1 MTSAKRL
8 PSAREIDALTEP
20 GRYAVGHGVYLQ
32 ISTPWKTRA
41 WVFRYMRDGKAHH
54 MGLGSAEYVTLAQA
68 REKGYAL
75 RQQLILNGVDPLE
88 AKRGAAAARATASVR
103 QKTFRQIALAYI
115 EAHEDQWRGTGS
127 RRQWMQSLEKHALPK
142 IGSMPIADIDVAAI
156 LSVLDP
162 IAREIP
168 ETTKRVRRRIAAILD
183 WAAARDLRLHDNP
196 AKRPNLLPKRKRRI
210 THFKALPYTD
220 IPRFMVELRQRPEQ
234 SARTLELLIL
244 TAARPGEIYGM
255 RWSEIQGDSW
265 VVPANRMKGGREHR
279 VPLSAP
285 ARELLAN
292 LPRIG
297 EFVFPGHRDGK
308 MYADAM
314 NELLARM
321 SYDVHPHGFRS
332 TFRDWAAETTA
343 YPNHVVEQALAHAI
357 GNGVEAAYRRG
368 DLFEKRQRL
377 MDDWARYCSQPGALA
392 SARKAD
398 EVVTLR
404 GVS

>member
-1 MTSAKRL
+1 MTIAKRL
-8 PSAREIDALTEP
+8 PSAREIDALSEP

-54 MGLGSAEYVTLAQA
+54 MGLGSAEYITLAQA

-88 AKRGAAAARATASVR
+88 AKRGAATARATASVR
-103 QKTFRQIALAYI
+103 QKTFRQITLAYI

-127 RRQWMQSLEKHALPK
+127 RQQWMQSLEKHALPK
-142 IGSMPIADIDVAAI
+142 IGSMPIADIDVTAI

-162 IAREIP
+162 IARKIP
-168 ETTKRVRRRIAAILD
+168 ETAARVRRRIAAILD
-183 WAAARDLRLHDNP
+183 WAAARELRSHDNP
-196 AKRPNLLPKRKRRI
+196 AKRANLLPRRKRRI
-210 THFKALPYTD
+210 THFKAMPYAD
-220 IPRFMVELRQRPEQ
+220 MPRFMAELRQRPEQ
-234 SARTLELLIL
+234 SARALELLVL

-255 RWSEIQGDSW
+255 CWSEIQGDSW
-265 VVPANRMKGGREHR
+265 VVPADRMKGGREHR

-297 EFVFPGHRDGK
+297 EFVFPGHRGGK
-308 MYADAM
+308 MYVDAM

-321 SYDVHPHGFRS
+321 SYDVHPHGLRS
-332 TFRDWAAETTA
+332 TFRDWAAETTS
-343 YPNHVVEQALAHAI
+343 YPNHVVEMALAHAV

-368 DLFEKRQRL
+368 DLFDKRARL
-377 MDDWARYCSQPGALA
+377 MDDWASYCSRPTAG
-392 SARKAD
+392 KG

-404 GVS
+404 GRGA